1 MKIGVLALQGNF
13 ENHFNKIIDF
23 GETPIYVKTKAD
35 LFKCDALIIPGGEST
50 VMSKMLDYN
59 DLRKSIIDLKDKIN
73 IMGICA
79 GMILLSSTNGY
90 RNLDTLSIMNF
101 EVERN
106 GFGRQI
112 NSFNSKIRFIPTNND
127 IKVSFIRA
135 PKISTFSNENIC
147 LAKLNDSPIM
157 LSDRRHIACSF
168 HPEFSSNHD
177 IYKYFINL
185 VESC

>member
-23 GETPIYVKTKAD
+23 GKTPIYVKKKED

-59 DLRKSIIDLKDKIN
+59 NLRSSIIDLREKIN

-79 GMILLSSTNGY
+79 GMVLLSSTNGY
-90 RNLDTLSIMNF
+90 PNLSTLALMDF

-106 GFGRQI
+106 GFGSQVY
-112 NSFNSKIRFIPTNND
+112 SFNSKIKFIPTNND

-135 PKISTFSNENIC
+135 PKISAFSKKNIC

-157 LSDRRHIACSF
+157 LSDGRHIACSF

-177 IYKYFINL
+177 IYKYFIDL